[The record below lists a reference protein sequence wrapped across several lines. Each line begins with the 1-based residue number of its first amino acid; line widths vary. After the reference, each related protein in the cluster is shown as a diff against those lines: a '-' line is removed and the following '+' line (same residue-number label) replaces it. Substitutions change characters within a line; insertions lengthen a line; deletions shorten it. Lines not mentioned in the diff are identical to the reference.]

1 MQANKYDGSQLT
13 LLCGPVSRFSWFSC
27 WRVFKTV
34 ATMDI
39 KLLVV
44 IAFEAILGYERTNVP
59 GQEAAE
65 LFEDIKAEMDEQSK
79 DSVS

>member
-1 MQANKYDGSQLT
+1 M
-13 LLCGPVSRFSWFSC
+13 
-27 WRVFKTV
+27 V

-39 KLLVV
+39 TLLTT
-44 IAFEAILGYERTNVP
+44 IACEAILGCEKTNVP

-79 DSVS
+79 DSVT

>member
-1 MQANKYDGSQLT
+1 
-13 LLCGPVSRFSWFSC
+13 
-27 WRVFKTV
+27 
-34 ATMDI
+34 MDI
-39 KLLVV
+39 KLLAT

-65 LFEDIKAEMDEQSK
+65 IFEDIKAGMDQQSK

>member
-1 MQANKYDGSQLT
+1 
-13 LLCGPVSRFSWFSC
+13 
-27 WRVFKTV
+27 
-34 ATMDI
+34 MDI